1 MADDSDGEG
10 FCADPFEDDSDGGDS
25 CDYRCC
31 CDDDD
36 EGEWS
41 CGAPC
46 DEDDD
51 DINVEE
57 ICRDPCDN
65 VVVVDDEDEGEVEE
79 ALCHDDDEGESDGSL
94 CDEDAEGEQLSDD
107 DECEGKGG
115 GFGDDRCDD
124 EDEGKP
130 DGESE
135 DFREN
140 PSNHDEDVGAEVLS
154 GGGGGGF
161 RGGELFVSRFLFS
174 DASDISDSDHSDS
187 EVEEAGGGEG
197 LTPSGFDQTPSPG
210 AFRMAVGVEDS
221 DSDTI
226 STDSDYEDDYEFF
239 KRPASRQAVEGLP
252 EMILSEEEATCGCAV
267 CKDVFA
273 SGQRVVF
280 LPCKHYFHG
289 DCILPWLAMRS
300 TCPVCRYQLPT
311 DDTGSGQRPSHQLR
325 VLLPVGRQGAS
336 QQNGSV
342 CDRVQMPPRWVKKE
356 CSAVATEASFSRHA
370 CLRNSGRSGGCAT
383 ALAYFVYDS
392 RYASAQILNG

>member
-10 FCADPFEDDSDGGDS
+10 FCADPFENDSDGGDS
-25 CDYRCC
+25 CNYHCC
-31 CDDDD
+31 YDDDD

-46 DEDDD
+46 DEDEDD
-51 DINVEE
+51 SNGEE

-65 VVVVDDEDEGEVEE
+65 VVDDDDEGEVED

-115 GFGDDRCDD
+115 EFGDDRCDH
-124 EDEGKP
+124 EDEGEP

-135 DFREN
+135 DFCEN
-140 PSNHDEDVGAEVLS
+140 PSNHDEDVGPEVLS
-154 GGGGGGF
+154 AGGGF
-161 RGGELFVSRFLFS
+161 RRGELFVSCFLFS
-174 DASDISDSDHSDS
+174 DGSDISDSDHSDS
-187 EVEEAGGGEG
+187 EVEEASGFNRGGEG
-197 LTPSGFDQTPSPG
+197 FDRTPSPG
-210 AFRMAVGVEDS
+210 PFRMVVGAEDS
-221 DSDTI
+221 DSDTD

-273 SGQRVVF
+273 SEQRVVF
-280 LPCKHYFHG
+280 LPCRHYFHG

-311 DDTGSGQRPSHQLR
+311 DDTGSGQRQAHQLR
-325 VLLPVGRQGAS
+325 VLSPVDRQGAS
-336 QQNGSV
+336 QQV
-342 CDRVQMPPRWVKKE
+342 
-356 CSAVATEASFSRHA
+356 
-370 CLRNSGRSGGCAT
+370 
-383 ALAYFVYDS
+383 
-392 RYASAQILNG
+392 